1 MEHED
6 ALQVL
11 TLAME
16 REKGG
21 HDFYRD
27 AAEKTS
33 DPKGKRMFEWLA
45 RQEMNHFQKLSS
57 QREALAENKEWG
69 KPSEVAEPALKKS
82 EFPQISEASSEVKV
96 NTGEL
101 DVLRMGI
108 EAEKD
113 SIALYGQAAVDS
125 TNEDAKAMFLG
136 LVEEE
141 QGHLEL
147 LETEYEWLRKAGAY
161 FTLHRFSL
169 RAG

>member
-1 MEHED
+1 MEREN

-27 AAEKTS
+27 AAGKTS
-33 DPKGKRMFEWLA
+33 DPKGKRMLEWLA

-57 QREALAENKEWG
+57 QREALANNGEWQ
-69 KPSEVAEPALKKS
+69 KPSEVAEPALNKS
-82 EFPQISEASSEVKV
+82 EFPPISEASGEVRAS
-96 NTGEL
+96 TGEL
-101 DVLRMGI
+101 NALRMGI

-113 SIALYGQAAVDS
+113 SIELYRQAAVDS
-125 TNEDAKAMFLG
+125 ANEDAKAMFRG

-141 QGHLEL
+141 RGHLEL

-169 RAG
+169 RAE